1 VRLANNAL
9 LPKLDVKASIAQDFG
24 GGSTTL
30 DDTESK
36 VGLSFSYP
44 LGNRQA
50 KAEVTKAQ
58 SKNRELAFKID
69 ALQQRLVQSFEQA
82 YTYWQQAKRVVK
94 LQEENAELARE
105 LSSMERQRFNEG
117 DSDMFV
123 LNARTS
129 AEIKAQ
135 MKEIEARVD
144 LLKAELTLYNVAA
157 ALPLHASTAE

>member
-1 VRLANNAL
+1 MVE
-9 LPKLDVKASIAQDFG
+9 K
-24 GGSTTL
+24 
-30 DDTESK
+30 
-36 VGLSFSYP
+36 
-44 LGNRQA
+44 
-50 KAEVTKAQ
+50 
-58 SKNRELAFKID
+58 
-69 ALQQRLVQSFEQA
+69 LQQRLVQSFEQA